1 MGTNY
6 YLRYDLC
13 NSCSRYNELHIGKN
27 SFGWKFVFQVDEEN
41 ELVTY
46 DRWVDFLKSEVERG
60 SKIVDEYNKEIS
72 LEDFIG
78 IVEEKQKD
86 IKNKD
91 HVDYNGN
98 YLDVR
103 SYNFCKNEFS

>member
-6 YLRYDLC
+6 CLRYDLC
-13 NSCSRYNELHIGKN
+13 NCCNRYNEIHIGKN
-27 SFGWKFVFQVDEEN
+27 SYGWKFVFQVDEEN

-46 DRWVDFLKSEVERG
+46 DRWADFLKLEVERG

-72 LEDFIG
+72 LKDFIG
-78 IVEEKQKD
+78 IVEDKQKD

-91 HVDYNGN
+91 HGDYTDN
-98 YLDVR
+98 YIDVR
-103 SYNFCKNEFS
+103 GYNFCEGEFS